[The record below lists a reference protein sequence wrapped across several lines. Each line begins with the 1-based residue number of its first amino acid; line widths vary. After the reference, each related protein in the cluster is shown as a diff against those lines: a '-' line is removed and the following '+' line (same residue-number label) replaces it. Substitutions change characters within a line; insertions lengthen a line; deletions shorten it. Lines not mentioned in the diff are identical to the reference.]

1 MKRISSWD
9 WPNAEAREAST
20 RFEDALRYYYWES
33 FQTRTSWP
41 LEVLANRLDDGLP
54 RGILQEELLG
64 SLGMSHVYS

>member
-9 WPNAEAREAST
+9 WPNAGVREAKS
-20 RFEDALRYYYWES
+20 RFEAALEYYCWES
-33 FQTRTSWP
+33 FQARTPWLLQE
-41 LEVLANRLDDGLP
+41 LERRLDDDLP